1 MTGKKIVT
9 DWLESR
15 HCCFYGRHE
24 VVGEPCLADA
34 IDTALTAE
42 REACCRDMCKLCLR
56 GNLATHTTGDKYWI
70 HFVNDGLQAKGTNGG
85 VVVCGASSIR
95 LRRM

>member
-1 MTGKKIVT
+1 MTGKEIV
-9 DWLESR
+9 DRWWPHRNPDGCRGDLINVINASI
-15 HCCFYGRHE
+15 
-24 VVGEPCLADA
+24 DA
-34 IDTALTAE
+34 VRAAE

-56 GNLATHTTGDKYWI
+56 GNLATHTTGDKHWI

>member
-1 MTGKKIVT
+1 MTGEEIVRAN
-9 DWLESR
+9 EST
-15 HCCFYGRHE
+15 YG
-24 VVGEPCLADA
+24 VIVSPYALSAA
-34 IDTALTAE
+34 IDAALAAE

-56 GNLATHTTGDKYWI
+56 GNLATHTTGDKHWI
-70 HFVNDGLQAKGTNGG
+70 HFVNDGLQAKGTDGR

>member
-1 MTGKKIVT
+1 MTGKEIVDT
-9 DWLESR
+9 WLLKHWPHATPWNELRS
-15 HCCFYGRHE
+15 
-24 VVGEPCLADA
+24 A
-34 IDTALTAE
+34 IDAVRAAE

-56 GNLATHTTGDKYWI
+56 GNLATHTTGDKHWI